1 MDVQD
6 GKALEEYLELS
17 TEAIEDLTQWMQ
29 FQKLA
34 DAAVA
39 VDFEGPKKHED
50 FFSEDQWR
58 LTNEYGSWFL
68 TKLFSDNARNLM
80 SARILRKPL
89 EVMQSKID
97 AMLDPS
103 SVSQAEKDLKYV
115 VYSAHDTQVV
125 NMMEFLKKP
134 VDGTI
139 YAMNVFFELSYST
152 ECLNEGFSKNEA
164 ESKCF
169 GVSVAYNGEPLLL
182 DGCTGD
188 NFTLEG
194 CSYTEFVNYMSKV
207 WYSGES
213 VDNLD
218 TACAQSV

>member
-1 MDVQD
+1 MDEQD
-6 GKALEEYLELS
+6 GAALEEYLELS

-103 SVSQAEKDLKYV
+103 SVTQAEKDLKYV
-115 VYSAHDTQVV
+115 VYSAHDT
-125 NMMEFLKKP
+125 
-134 VDGTI
+134 
-139 YAMNVFFELSYST
+139 
-152 ECLNEGFSKNEA
+152 
-164 ESKCF
+164 
-169 GVSVAYNGEPLLL
+169 
-182 DGCTGD
+182 
-188 NFTLEG
+188 
-194 CSYTEFVNYMSKV
+194 
-207 WYSGES
+207 
-213 VDNLD
+213 
-218 TACAQSV
+218 